1 MNMFSKRLGMA
12 ALAAVF
18 AAGLAISAPASAKE
32 GKGAEF
38 LQAEMDRLQLT
49 QEQQATAKKL
59 LDEARENRAALK
71 KAIDVKEEEL
81 DQLVTTN
88 PTKGDE
94 IIAMSREIGEMKGK
108 LRASRG
114 QLQLKLREAGLP
126 ESLAASKKDGMK
138 GPKGMKGLKD
148 GKGPKG
154 MKAGLKDGKAPKG
167 MKEGLK
173 DGVKDRVE
181 GLKEGA
187 KEVKDGVNDVKGAI
201 KGNN

>member
-32 GKGAEF
+32 GKGAEL

-59 LDEARENRAALK
+59 LGEARENRAALK
-71 KAIDVKEEEL
+71 KAIDLKEEEL
-81 DQLVTTN
+81 DQLVTTD

-108 LRASRG
+108 LRASKG

-138 GPKGMKGLKD
+138 GM
-148 GKGPKG
+148 KGPKG
-154 MKAGLKDGKAPKG
+154 MKGMKDGKGPKG

-173 DGVKDRVE
+173 DGVKDRME
-181 GLKEGA
+181 GLKDGA